1 MKGLVA
7 AAAGALAAWLYR
19 SAPAREQAQKW
30 LAAAREPLRRTAQ
43 SAAPI
48 AATAVERAGQAIQD
62 APVPTSVKDTATR
75 ATETAR
81 TVVEKL
87 GGTVPVEA
95 AQMAVL
101 HVQQLPD
108 GTWIGNAAWG
118 GRTVTDGGTDEQ
130 LVIRR
135 LAVRLAAMAESG
147 EGQTVTLTRV
157 PRGGEREE
165 RQSDLASLLG

>member
-19 SAPAREQAQKW
+19 SAPAREQAQRW
-30 LAAAREPLRRTAQ
+30 LAATREPLRRTAQ

-62 APVPTSVKDTATR
+62 APLPTSVKDTAAR

-81 TVVEKL
+81 AAAEKL
-87 GGTVPVEA
+87 GGTGPGAA
-95 AQMAVL
+95 AQPAVL

-108 GTWIGNAAWG
+108 GSWIGNAALG
-118 GRTVTDGGTDEQ
+118 GRTLTDGGTDEQ
-130 LVIRR
+130 AVIRR
-135 LAVRLAAMAESG
+135 LATRLAVMAEPG
-147 EGQTVTLTRV
+147 EAQAVTLSRV
-157 PRGGEREE
+157 PRDGQREE
-165 RQSDLASLLG
+165 RESDLASLLG